1 MRIRI
6 NGKSE
11 ELPGLQEMTVIDLLK
26 TKGVEPRM
34 VAVEVN
40 AEMVEKD
47 DYETKSLKDGD
58 AVEFLYFM
66 GGGA

>member
-1 MRIRI
+1 MQIKI
-6 NGKSE
+6 NGKFE
-11 ELPGLQEMTVIDLLK
+11 EINGETTVLDLLK
-26 TKGVEPRM
+26 ARGVEPRM

-47 DYETKSLKDGD
+47 DFETTRLKDGD
-58 AVEFLYFM
+58 AVEFLYYM